1 MKGKFTSL
9 EDTPIKELEGR
20 RMYMLITPKT
30 VKSDNIS
37 MMLIKVKQGQTV
49 RPCHSHPTSEEI
61 IYIIQGEGEAWID
74 EEIFAF
80 TAGTA
85 IIFPKGAKHMIRNT
99 GNSKLEVLCVFSP
112 PVTPESYQLFR
123 NIGFKEEK

>member
-1 MKGKFTSL
+1 MKGKFITL
-9 EDTPIKELEGR
+9 EDAPIQELEGR
-20 RMYMLITPKT
+20 QMYMLITPKT
-30 VKSDNIS
+30 IKSENIS

-49 RPCHSHPTSEEI
+49 RPCHSHPTSEET
-61 IYIIQGEGEAWID
+61 IYIIQGKGEAWID

-80 TAGTA
+80 KAGSA
-85 IIFPKGAKHMIRNT
+85 IIFPRGAKHMIRNT
-99 GNSKLEVLCVFSP
+99 GNNKLEVLCVFSP